1 MKNKDFEPAKILSK
15 PDPEPKEEAISS
27 ASPNVAGP
35 DLVPLATDSQVEPTG
50 EKKADVPS
58 WDGILDGFTGKAKEE
73 HRVVW
78 AMPYDMFQNGAF
90 NGLFQSPIDM
100 VARDIKGIVITTIFH
115 AYLLIGYYLLA
126 VFFDNDES
134 LAFSRSPYKGT
145 SINDLSKRD
154 DIPFTRQKL
163 TECIKAAAVD
173 MELRKRGHQ
182 FDRLNFDHLS
192 QLAQLK
198 KWERRLEFARKADET
213 PLTPGELKR
222 DIDAMFGK
230 AATHGKRIGQA
241 VLKHLREFVRMANDE
256 EVQDFLADKERS
268 AVLDP
273 TEIAQL
279 LELSGKF
286 RAAAADHEEML
297 VQFEVNLV
305 ENFSEKQQ
313 AKKIESGKEQKM
325 LES

>member
-1 MKNKDFEPAKILSK
+1 M
-15 PDPEPKEEAISS
+15 
-27 ASPNVAGP
+27 
-35 DLVPLATDSQVEPTG
+35 
-50 EKKADVPS
+50 
-58 WDGILDGFTGKAKEE
+58 
-73 HRVVW
+73 VW
-78 AMPYDMFQNGAF
+78 AMPFDMFKNGVF
-90 NGLFQSPIDM
+90 NGLFQSPIDK
-100 VARDIKGIVITTIFH
+100 VAWDIKGIVITTIFH

-173 MELRKRGHQ
+173 MELRKRGHD

-192 QLAQLK
+192 QLARLK

-222 DIDAMFGK
+222 DIDAIFGK

-241 VLKHLREFVRMANDE
+241 VMKHLREFVRMANDE

-273 TEIAQL
+273 TEIANL

-313 AKKIESGKEQKM
+313 AKKMESGKEQKM

>member
-15 PDPEPKEEAISS
+15 PDPEKNEEAISS
-27 ASPNVAGP
+27 ASPNEAEP
-35 DLVPLATDSQVEPTG
+35 DFVPTATNLETEPSAQKEDDG
-50 EKKADVPS
+50 AS
-58 WDGILDGFTGKAKEE
+58 WGGILDGFTGTTKGKST
-73 HRVVW
+73 VVW
-78 AMPYDMFQNGAF
+78 AMPYDMFKNGVF
-90 NGLFQSPIDM
+90 TGLFQSPIDK

-134 LAFSRSPYKGT
+134 QAFSRSPYKGT

-163 TECIKAAAVD
+163 TDCIKASAVD
-173 MELRKRGHQ
+173 MELRKRGHE
-182 FDRLNFDHLS
+182 FDRLNFDHLL
-192 QLAQLK
+192 QLARLK
-198 KWERRLEFARKADET
+198 KWERRLEFARKANET
-213 PLTPGELKR
+213 PLTPSELKR
-222 DIDAMFGK
+222 DIDTLFGK
-230 AATHGKRIGQA
+230 TTTHGKRIGQA
-241 VLKHLREFVRMANDE
+241 VMKHLREFVRMATDE
-256 EVQDFLADKERS
+256 EILEFLADKERS

-273 TEIAQL
+273 TDIAEL

-286 RAAAADHEEML
+286 RAAAADHDEML
-297 VQFEVNLV
+297 MQFEANLV

-313 AKKIESGKEQKM
+313 AKKPESGKEQKM